1 MTHYE
6 EKIDQ
11 EINKINKILTFIRL
25 EKENAP
31 KGSLRISKS
40 RNKIPRYY
48 HIYTD
53 ESTGAIRDQYISKKK
68 NRTLIE
74 RLAQKQY
81 LKALEPVLEQEL
93 IHLKKLKDYYSQD
106 RKGQVY
112 DNLSEERKEMIT
124 PFFLSAE
131 EKFLRWRNEK
141 YPVNEEYAEYLRYET
156 DRGELVRSKSELIIA
171 NLLYQEREHL
181 HYRYEDVLE
190 LKKSRMTVHPDFT
203 IMSKEKGTLIYWE
216 HAGKVDDP
224 RYSDEFV
231 RKVNAYIKE
240 DILPG
245 KNLIITYETTAVPL
259 NVDIVR
265 RMIHRYF

>member
-25 EKENAP
+25 E
-31 KGSLRISKS
+31 
-40 RNKIPRYY
+40 
-48 HIYTD
+48 
-53 ESTGAIRDQYISKKK
+53 KK

-112 DNLSEERKEMIT
+112 DNLSEER
-124 PFFLSAE
+124 
-131 EKFLRWRNEK
+131 
-141 YPVNEEYAEYLRYET
+141 
-156 DRGELVRSKSELIIA
+156 
-171 NLLYQEREHL
+171 
-181 HYRYEDVLE
+181 
-190 LKKSRMTVHPDFT
+190 
-203 IMSKEKGTLIYWE
+203 KEKGTLIYWE